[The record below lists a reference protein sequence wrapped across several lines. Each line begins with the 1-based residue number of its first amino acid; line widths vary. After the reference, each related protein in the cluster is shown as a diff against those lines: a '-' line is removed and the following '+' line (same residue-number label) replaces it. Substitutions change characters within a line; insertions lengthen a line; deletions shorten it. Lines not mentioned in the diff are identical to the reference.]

1 MGERLDSVKPD
12 WTTVSAASDEAGGS
26 VVRVVVWVAR
36 SMVMQETISLPK
48 GSMERVSETRPSP
61 SPVRRV
67 RVRPISVNSEEPFWR
82 VCQVE
87 LSRHQSPLSETYR
100 VSFETM
106 RSVSLQSI

>member
-12 WTTVSAASDEAGGS
+12 WTTVSAASDEAG
-26 VVRVVVWVAR
+26 VVTVRVVVWVAR
-36 SMVMQETISLPK
+36 SRYEQATVSLPR

-67 RVRPISVNSEEPFWR
+67 RVRPISVNSAEPFWR
-82 VCQVE
+82 VCQVDV
-87 LSRHQSPLSETYR
+87 SRHQEPSNETYR

>member
-1 MGERLDSVKPD
+1 MPI
-12 WTTVSAASDEAGGS
+12 ACAGGTQHS
-26 VVRVVVWVAR
+26 SDRFAAAAPVHN
-36 SMVMQETISLPK
+36 PPP
-48 GSMERVSETRPSP
+48 VSD

-67 RVRPISVNSEEPFWR
+67 RERPISVNSEEPFWR

-106 RSVSLQSI
+106 RSVSFQSICPLRFMSETVRVRWPREL